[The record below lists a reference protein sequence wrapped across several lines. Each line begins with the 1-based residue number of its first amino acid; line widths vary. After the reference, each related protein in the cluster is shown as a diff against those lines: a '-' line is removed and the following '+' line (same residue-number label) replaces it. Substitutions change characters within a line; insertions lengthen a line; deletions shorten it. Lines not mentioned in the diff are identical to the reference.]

1 MTVEAIDPDCN
12 SYPVVFYLFTVDDHL
27 LSGDSLFRR
36 LNDKKE
42 NVC

>member
-1 MTVEAIDPDCN
+1 MVDNRIILVSLQVEE
-12 SYPVVFYLFTVDDHL
+12 HL